1 MQRDQEMN
9 IEIRSHPDGSF
20 PRAIFSPTGASMLST
35 IPSGSFES
43 LSFSGTEQTVHSSEG
58 QKEIETT
65 IEATTQAPRMTF
77 GQKIFGSCFAPNI
90 PADRTFIG
98 PNLLSPA
105 TGQPSLNNDESA
117 PPIKATK
124 SAPLPLKKTT
134 SLARKFLEDFQYDV
148 QQTRSMPTLLKSQ
161 SNIYEIFAPPGP
173 LGLIIDSSANGPVV
187 HGIKLDSPLFNVIAV
202 GDIICALDGVDT
214 REMPANVL
222 TSIMARRMT
231 KHRRLTILGFLGD
244 DDESLETYSEEV
256 EI

>member
-20 PRAIFSPTGASMLST
+20 PRAIFPTGASMLST

-77 GQKIFGSCFAPNI
+77 GQKIFGSCFSPNI

-105 TGQPSLNNDESA
+105 TGQPSLNNDESG

-161 SNIYEIFAPPGP
+161 SNIY
-173 LGLIIDSSANGPVV
+173 
-187 HGIKLDSPLFNVIAV
+187 
-202 GDIICALDGVDT
+202 
-214 REMPANVL
+214 R
-222 TSIMARRMT
+222 
-231 KHRRLTILGFLGD
+231 
-244 DDESLETYSEEV
+244 
-256 EI
+256 